1 MTSGLFSRP
10 PRILLVDDN
19 RGDAALFSRAL
30 KEVAP
35 DALLTCAS
43 TGEAA
48 LAHLAGESEA
58 ADHALPDLILLDLG
72 LPRMS
77 GIDVLSAIKQNDGWK
92 HIPVIVMSNSGAAE
106 NVLAS
111 YRHYASAYLTKPAD
125 IHQFRTTIAST
136 VKFYFHLATLASSD
150 A

>member
-1 MTSGLFSRP
+1 MTPGLFSRP
-10 PRILLVDDN
+10 PHILLVDDN

-30 KEVAP
+30 KEVAA
-35 DALLTCAS
+35 DAVLSCSA

-48 LAHLAGESEA
+48 LAFLSAEGDA
-58 ADHALPDLILLDLG
+58 AARVLPDLILLDLG

-77 GIDVLSAIKQNDGWK
+77 GLDVLMAIKAHDDWK
-92 HIPVIVMSNSGAAE
+92 HIPVVVMSNSGSAD
-106 NVLAS
+106 NVRAS
-111 YRHYASAYLTKPAD
+111 YRQYASAYITKPAD

-136 VKFYFHLATLASSD
+136 VKFYFHLATLASFD